1 MAGVL
6 PGPKAMVPLMLLAHA
21 LPTCASDEGRQQQR
35 LVPSNDFAVT
45 TNGAESFVY
54 LATVPGA
61 YGNGLVNASF
71 VHVTLPPKG
80 VASIRVAVKNRG
92 APIASA
98 GLRPRGSPNVQL
110 QGDSRL
116 SFEIST
122 AGHYILE
129 LDSSFNVTTLNAG
142 LMIFADDAELSPP
155 SPTDDS
161 VVYFGAGVHVVPG
174 GVVAPHSDSTVYL
187 AQGAVVLAKVV
198 AANVHNVTVR
208 GPGILAAEW
217 LPGTAAPYP
226 CHHCGCPGE
235 HGIEFVNSSDV
246 TVAGITLMHVT
257 SWMLVLNSVVG
268 ARVIGIRE
276 LGWRCNN
283 DGVDI
288 VSSQDVVVEGCF
300 IRSADDAIAVK
311 GLVPAVNTRNVLV
324 RDTLMFPHGN
334 CMEVGFELFNDFVEN
349 VTFERNTCLHQMM
362 SAMSVH
368 NGGHAHVRGL
378 TYRNIVIE
386 GLVAPP
392 KQVPHDLSYGYK
404 LLDLQIIQSHY
415 SGPDMD
421 RRGAISNVEYSNIT

>member
-1 MAGVL
+1 
-6 PGPKAMVPLMLLAHA
+6 
-21 LPTCASDEGRQQQR
+21 
-35 LVPSNDFAVT
+35 
-45 TNGAESFVY
+45 
-54 LATVPGA
+54 
-61 YGNGLVNASF
+61 
-71 VHVTLPPKG
+71 
-80 VASIRVAVKNRG
+80 
-92 APIASA
+92 
-98 GLRPRGSPNVQL
+98 
-110 QGDSRL
+110 
-116 SFEIST
+116 
-122 AGHYILE
+122 
-129 LDSSFNVTTLNAG
+129 
-142 LMIFADDAELSPP
+142 
-155 SPTDDS
+155 
-161 VVYFGAGVHVVPG
+161 
-174 GVVAPHSDSTVYL
+174 
-187 AQGAVVLAKVV
+187 
-198 AANVHNVTVR
+198 
-208 GPGILAAEW
+208 
-217 LPGTAAPYP
+217 
-226 CHHCGCPGE
+226 
-235 HGIEFVNSSDV
+235 
-246 TVAGITLMHVT
+246 
-257 SWMLVLNSVVG
+257 
-268 ARVIGIRE
+268 VIGIRE

>member
-1 MAGVL
+1 MAVVL
-6 PGPKAMVPLMLLAHA
+6 ALAGRKAMVPLVLLLARG
-21 LPTCASDEGRQQQR
+21 LPACASHEGQQ
-35 LVPSNDFAVT
+35 LIPSNDFAVT

-71 VHVTLPPKG
+71 VHVTLPPNG

-92 APIASA
+92 APVASA
-98 GLRPRGSPNVQL
+98 GLRPHGSPTVQL
-110 QGDSRL
+110 HGDSRL

-142 LMIFADDAELSPP
+142 LMIFADDAESSPP
-155 SPTDDS
+155 SAEDDS
-161 VVYFGAGVHVVPG
+161 VVYFDAGVHVVPG
-174 GVVAPHSDSTVYL
+174 GVIAPLSDSTVYL
-187 AQGAVVLAKVV
+187 AQGAVVLAKV
-198 AANVHNVTVR
+198 AATNVHNVTVR

-257 SWMLVLNSVVG
+257 SWMLVLNSVIG
-268 ARVIGIRE
+268 ARVNGIRE

-288 VSSQDVVVEGCF
+288 VSSQDVVALQRTVQYRRAWIGVSRPQAANF
-300 IRSADDAIAVK
+300 SHSA
-311 GLVPAVNTRNVLV
+311 RQF
-324 RDTLMFPHGN
+324 MPHGA
-334 CMEVGFELFNDFVEN
+334 
-349 VTFERNTCLHQMM
+349 
-362 SAMSVH
+362 SAIRT
-368 NGGHAHVRGL
+368 A
-378 TYRNIVIE
+378 
-386 GLVAPP
+386 
-392 KQVPHDLSYGYK
+392 
-404 LLDLQIIQSHY
+404 
-415 SGPDMD
+415 
-421 RRGAISNVEYSNIT
+421 RRGKTRRVMRATPCTSCSQGLWPQTVAF